1 MLSYC
6 PQVYHL
12 SSIRL
17 RDLCDRLN
25 ITRDLMTKVWTCFE
39 YVVIDHTELL
49 RDRCLDQIMLCCLYA
64 LARAAVPTHR
74 PVLPFV
80 DILKQY
86 RLQPQATPEVYRSV
100 LLSIVMASPGKEGG
114 GSGGRMATRSG
125 GSRGS
130 SLRSIS
136 PPPVP
141 KEERG
146 DIVDFY
152 NGVFL
157 PKVKHYL
164 RRFVPPLPTVAGPG
178 GVRQRLHGVIDPS
191 STPALQLSP
200 LPVRSF
206 TSNGGSGAPLSPG
219 GTPTATVGPGGSA
232 SGDGRR
238 LTASRNLFLSP
249 VKTSLPMS
257 PKRIQFT
264 IQRSPSKE
272 LREINQMINLAER
285 KVIMASMA
293 PQTSG
298 GNAGIKRLGDRHVGM
313 DSGGL
318 SGLPKRMAYG
328 DAFL

>member
-1 MLSYC
+1 M
-6 PQVYHL
+6 YHL

-86 RLQPQATPEVYRSV
+86 RLQPQATPDVYRSV

-114 GSGGRMATRSG
+114 SSGGRMSTRSG
-125 GSRGS
+125 GARGS
-130 SLRSIS
+130 TLRSIS

-157 PKVKHYL
+157 PKVKLYL
-164 RRFVPPLPTVAGPG
+164 RRFVPPLPATAGPG
-178 GVRQRLHGVIDPS
+178 GVRQRLHGVIDPA

-206 TSNGGSGAPLSPG
+206 TANGSGAPVSPG
-219 GTPTATVGPGGSA
+219 GTPAVNVGTGS
-232 SGDGRR
+232 SSTDGRR

-298 GNAGIKRLGDRHVGM
+298 SNAGIKRIGDRHVGIETGGL
-313 DSGGL
+313 GGL
-318 SGLPKRMAYG
+318 SKRMAYG